1 AGGYN
6 SDISYGLHPMF
17 KGCLTASV
25 NSFSQQ
31 LVPLADRIANSEAM
45 LLGFLAEKSL
55 SFSLAPDLL
64 VLVKELSK
72 DRKALNGIRMHR
84 TSAAYKLRFGVART
98 FEQNLVKDLKR
109 EKFSLNIDES
119 MSNNNEKIVT
129 VLVNYLR
136 NDKIVTEHLQSFS
149 VPSVNSTLLFQG
161 IVKLLEENNI
171 PWHNL
176 MSVLLD
182 SCHVMRGKKS
192 GLESRLR
199 EKCPHLL
206 DIDGDSCHHAHNAA
220 KLFCKPFGLHLES
233 LFTDIHNDFKWSP
246 DLRAALMEICE
257 VLNIKYTMPQNYIS
271 FRWLSVY
278 VVAQD
283 FSRMISA
290 LTLFYFSFLSRSE
303 KTNFLP
309 VVINIY
315 KLHNVT
321 EAGKEFIHKM
331 HSRLAEKNMTQAGKD
346 RKSRIAEKLFE
357 NSLTTKLI
365 TNLLVS
371 VLPLLQE
378 YVKLFE
384 SGTPL
389 IHKLHDKQFELIKSF
404 LACFMKPEVLASLGD
419 STKK

>member
-1 AGGYN
+1 MATIRKDIVNRTDEADIRTIDSGLKNPWRWDWLEKSVNGVYVREVIRKLRSCGVAYCLVCSKELIYGSRGFSALAKHMESRKHADAVEARQKNVPLPGAGGYN

-17 KGCLTASV
+17 KGCLTASE

-136 NDKIVTEHLQSFS
+136 NDKIVTEHLQSFA

-257 VLNIKYTMPQNYIS
+257 ILNIKYTMPQNYIS

-309 VVINIY
+309 VVYI
-315 KLHNVT
+315 
-321 EAGKEFIHKM
+321 
-331 HSRLAEKNMTQAGKD
+331 QA
-346 RKSRIAEKLFE
+346 S
-357 NSLTTKLI
+357 
-365 TNLLVS
+365 
-371 VLPLLQE
+371 
-378 YVKLFE
+378 
-384 SGTPL
+384 
-389 IHKLHDKQFELIKSF
+389 
-404 LACFMKPEVLASLGD
+404 
-419 STKK
+419 

>member
-1 AGGYN
+1 MATIRKDIVNRTDEADIRAIDSGLKNPWRWDWLEKSVNGVYVREVIRKLRSCGVAYCLVCSKELIYGSRGFSALAKHMESRKHADAVEARQKNVPLPGAGGYN

-171 PWHNL
+171 P
-176 MSVLLD
+176 
-182 SCHVMRGKKS
+182 
-192 GLESRLR
+192 
-199 EKCPHLL
+199 
-206 DIDGDSCHHAHNAA
+206 
-220 KLFCKPFGLHLES
+220 
-233 LFTDIHNDFKWSP
+233 
-246 DLRAALMEICE
+246 
-257 VLNIKYTMPQNYIS
+257 
-271 FRWLSVY
+271 
-278 VVAQD
+278 
-283 FSRMISA
+283 
-290 LTLFYFSFLSRSE
+290 
-303 KTNFLP
+303 
-309 VVINIY
+309 
-315 KLHNVT
+315 
-321 EAGKEFIHKM
+321 
-331 HSRLAEKNMTQAGKD
+331 
-346 RKSRIAEKLFE
+346 
-357 NSLTTKLI
+357 
-365 TNLLVS
+365 
-371 VLPLLQE
+371 
-378 YVKLFE
+378 
-384 SGTPL
+384 
-389 IHKLHDKQFELIKSF
+389 
-404 LACFMKPEVLASLGD
+404 
-419 STKK
+419 